1 LAFAITLTLTLF
13 CPVSSVPGKMA
24 HASASAKSGKQL
36 SQRADVERLLEDELS
51 QVQFCSKGLSS
62 SIVKEESAAA
72 SGLRKKG
79 AAALEKANNILKEA
93 QNTQGWTG
101 KKSLDS
107 WRKQFD
113 FYAGIF
119 DDDKTEL
126 WLEVDSSNL
135 GTSKRRLSLS
145 SHGSGVSAI
154 SELEHFPSPPL
165 GLKPENG
172 DDPDSWLEVSSNVPN
187 ISLDPPTF

>member
-1 LAFAITLTLTLF
+1 
-13 CPVSSVPGKMA
+13 MA
-24 HASASAKSGKQL
+24 HASVKSGKQL
-36 SQRADVERLLEDELS
+36 PQHADVERLLEEQLS

-62 SIVKEESAAA
+62 SIVKEESTVA

-79 AAALEKANNILKEA
+79 AAAVGKANDILKEA

-119 DDDKTEL
+119 DDDKTQL
-126 WLEVDSSNL
+126 WLEVNSSNL
-135 GTSKRRLSLS
+135 KTSNRRLSMS
-145 SHGSGVSAI
+145 SHGSGVSGF
-154 SELEHFPSPPL
+154 SELDHFPSPPL
-165 GLKPENG
+165 NLEPENA
-172 DDPDSWLEVSSNVPN
+172 DPDSWLTVSNIPQ
-187 ISLDPPTF
+187 ISLNTSTR